1 MAREVLPYNPGVW
14 VDESKTKVGYEIPFT
29 RTFYE
34 YKQIE
39 PSEELAKR
47 IAEREQ
53 RLMGKLHE
61 LFGTED

>member
-1 MAREVLPYNPGVW
+1 MRFRSL
-14 VDESKTKVGYEIPFT
+14 
-29 RTFYE
+29 YE

-39 PSEELAKR
+39 PSEEIAKR

-61 LFGTED
+61 LFEAED